1 MLSLFMNT
9 RNDTK
14 LVYTGVNGVTVSS
27 ILSIIQRFESRSLA
41 VDHLAHNIN
50 VIYGG
55 SLDEF
60 TSDWLNE
67 STQRLRKGQPA
78 EFIGDVEPCTLA
90 YSVTIE
96 NI

>member
-1 MLSLFMNT
+1 VSLSAVFFQLY
-9 RNDTK
+9 K
-14 LVYTGVNGVTVSS
+14 GL
-27 ILSIIQRFESRSLA
+27 SRSLA